1 MYNQDKFIEIL
12 KKCQENIS
20 LNEFARIS
28 EVDAG
33 YLSRIINKKKKNPPS
48 PGILKKLAD
57 ASKGITSYEELMQI
71 CGYVSKSKLSNSLVS
86 SNNYVPIPI
95 FQNLPDIEEYED
107 LLQEYH
113 DEHILLSSFHHT
125 YFLIPLLDDRHNYF
139 AYKLS
144 DESMFPLA
152 GIDDIV
158 IALKTENY
166 DNGKIYL
173 FSLDSET
180 IFVRK
185 IVQKDTEIELQA
197 INPYFPTIKLRKED
211 IQAKKFNII
220 GKILKSENTSAFK

>member
-57 ASKGITSYEELMQI
+57 ASKGITSYEELM
-71 CGYVSKSKLSNSLVS
+71 
-86 SNNYVPIPI
+86 
-95 FQNLPDIEEYED
+95 
-107 LLQEYH
+107 QEYH